1 MQMPLL
7 TTFFRFSECGF
18 WSAVAAI
25 GLLSLVVSGGCSS
38 TGYYPVQGK
47 VVDSAGQPIPGLEG
61 SEIVFTLVG
70 GQTSSIA
77 QIEDDGSFK
86 LFTDKPGDGAPPGE
100 YQVYIP
106 RRRIDTER
114 AAPQVIDAKYE
125 QPETSDLKATV
136 ENKRNNFEFKVAK
149 VVKRGA

>member
-1 MQMPLL
+1 MHVL
-7 TTFFRFSECGF
+7 TTFFRCCSRGF
-18 WSAVAAI
+18 MLGAAA
-25 GLLSLVVSGGCSS
+25 GVLSMIVGGGCSS
-38 TGYYPVQGK
+38 AGYYPVQGK

-61 SEIVFTLVG
+61 SDIVFTLVG

-77 QIEDDGSFK
+77 PIEDDGSFR

-125 QPETSDLKATV
+125 KPETSGLQATI
-136 ENKRNNFEFKVAK
+136 EKKRNTFEFKVAK
-149 VVKRGA
+149 AGKRGA

>member
-1 MQMPLL
+1 MHVI
-7 TTFFRFSECGF
+7 TTFFSSSQRGV
-18 WSAVAAI
+18 WSVVAAT
-25 GLLSLVVSGGCSS
+25 GLLPIMVSGGCSTS
-38 TGYYPVQGK
+38 GYYPVQGK
-47 VVDSAGQPIPGLEG
+47 VVDPSGQPIPGLEG

-77 QIEDDGSFK
+77 QIEVDGSFH
-86 LFTDKPGDGAPPGE
+86 LYTDKPGDGAPPGE

-125 QPETSDLKATV
+125 QPETSGLQATV
-136 ENKRNNFEFKVAK
+136 EKKRNTFEFKVARAG
-149 VVKRGA
+149 KRGA